1 MNWQR
6 NTDGLAAA
14 AQKKRLAA
22 LTKTEAAIKQLLRQ
36 GHLVTF
42 ASVAQLAGVTRNWLY
57 KQPDLKA
64 RITALREQSPAQ
76 PPARQPA
83 SEASQSALIRTL
95 RQQVKALRQE
105 KESLNQQLEV
115 AYGLASRTPAERL
128 AAEPHPHLA
137 KTEQLQTLLEQALK
151 ENQVLAQ
158 QKQQLQAQLCGLESL
173 EAELAAL
180 TKQNQHLF
188 NKVLQLTAT
197 ERDQEQR
204 RFAQARRPT
213 KQPEIPDVE
222 F

>member
-22 LTKTEAAIKQLLRQ
+22 LAKTEAAIKQLLRQ
-36 GHLVTF
+36 GHRLTF
-42 ASVAQLAGVTRNWLY
+42 ASVAQLAGVTRSWLY

-64 RITALREQSPAQ
+64 RITALREPSPVQ

-95 RQQVKALRQE
+95 RQQVKVLRQE

-128 AAEPHPHLA
+128 AAEPHSHLA
-137 KTEQLQTLLEQALK
+137 KTEPLQTLLEQALK